1 LKDINA
7 PLNAF
12 TCFLTWA
19 AKTNEDGNQFN
30 SDRIP
35 SREKV
40 IQNLFARY
48 NMKGLSPRSHLCIS
62 LNGKFPWYALLLSCP
77 TINKDENFLF
87 HEQERRHL
95 QTSNLGNIDASLLQE
110 NLQSAGEDNMPPKLL
125 YQSNPQRTNEHTWK
139 FNILG

>member
-1 LKDINA
+1 MKFYDLLTTLGSDPLELARFSKEEKVHISLLQLLKDINA

-12 TCFLTWA
+12 TCFLTLA

-30 SDRIP
+30 SDRIA

-62 LNGKFPWYALLLSCP
+62 LTLNG
-77 TINKDENFLF
+77 
-87 HEQERRHL
+87 
-95 QTSNLGNIDASLLQE
+95 
-110 NLQSAGEDNMPPKLL
+110 
-125 YQSNPQRTNEHTWK
+125 
-139 FNILG
+139 